1 MKNLKLIGLSLIM
14 LFSTATIAQEK
25 SEIVMTQA
33 ELESFLKTVADAR
46 RAQLKAKKESRN
58 QSELTELRSL
68 YNQQRSIAQNHTR
81 EVSNYEILRE
91 LDRLNAR
98 IDLLN
103 SGQQVYL
110 PGGQQGSSSTVIVP
124 GGSTSP
130 SYIPAGQT
138 STQYVPIPSQTQTSA
153 TEGANNVEVARA
165 IWELEQKLD
174 SLKTHQNNL
183 RSNLSPTLTEP
194 TPGLTESQEVADLRR
209 QFEAWEQKLE
219 ESQNEVERR
228 SMLDELL
235 AKFKNFKKQ
244 VFFDNNSIELKPA
257 DYRYIQDVTV
267 VLKQYPELS
276 VVLEGWAST
285 RGRAEYN
292 KQISMRRAEV
302 VEQALVNNG
311 ISSDRIVSSF
321 RGEDPNS
328 SEAIARR
335 VDMSII
341 MK

>member
-1 MKNLKLIGLSLIM
+1 MKNLKHIGLALIM
-14 LFSTATIAQEK
+14 LFSAPAIAQEE

-33 ELESFLKTVADAR
+33 ELESFLNTVADAR
-46 RAQLKAKKESRN
+46 RAQIKAQKEKRN
-58 QSELTELRSL
+58 QNQLTELRNK
-68 YNQQRSIAQNHTR
+68 YNLQQTGVQNQTR

-98 IDLLN
+98 LDFIN
-103 SGQQVYL
+103 SGQ
-110 PGGQQGSSSTVIVP
+110 PGYFSSGQGSNSTVIVP
-124 GGSTSP
+124 GGSNSP
-130 SYIPAGQT
+130 SYIPYGQT
-138 STQYVPIPSQTQTSA
+138 STQYVPIPNQPQTLTPDAGQD
-153 TEGANNVEVARA
+153 VEVARA
-165 IWELEQKLD
+165 IWELERQLD
-174 SLKTHQNNL
+174 SLKTYQ
-183 RSNLSPTLTEP
+183 SNLSPGSTIPAPSVAPISTEN
-194 TPGLTESQEVADLRR
+194 QEVAELKK
-209 QFEAWEQKLE
+209 QFEAWEQRLE
-219 ESQNEVERR
+219 ASENTVERR
-228 SMLDELL
+228 SMIDELL

-244 VFFDNNSIELKPA
+244 VFFDNNSIDLKPA
-257 DYRYIQDVTV
+257 DYHYIQDVTA

-292 KQISMRRAEV
+292 KQISMRRAEA

-311 ISSDRIVSSF
+311 IASDRIVSSF
-321 RGEDPNS
+321 KGEDPNS